1 MTHFFCLLT
10 KPVFTVAF
18 AKNTLCLSSLD
29 LTTPL
34 SCQLLRRRRW
44 AFPSEILSSNPT
56 ASLSGI
62 CLQVLLSSSAGRLS
76 GQTASLGSPER
87 TQTPDWHNKSHRRQR
102 RRQTPGWAPK
112 LVCDTESLHISSM
125 WRNRKSIN
133 ALTQGKVPVYTKPV
147 YFWNQPFS
155 DHFLNCVQKSSK
167 KNVSEEMEPCARS
180 SSGALRWLP

>member
-1 MTHFFCLLT
+1 MS
-10 KPVFTVAF
+10 
-18 AKNTLCLSSLD
+18 LSIG
-29 LTTPL
+29 
-34 SCQLLRRRRW
+34 
-44 AFPSEILSSNPT
+44 ILSSNPT

-62 CLQVLLSSSAGRLS
+62 CLQVLLSSAAERLS
-76 GQTASLGSPER
+76 SQTASLGSPER
-87 TQTPDWHNKSHRRQR
+87 TQTPDWHNKPHRRQR

-112 LVCDTESLHISSM
+112 LVGDTESLHISSM

-167 KNVSEEMEPCARS
+167 KMSAKRWNHWKRCSSCARS